1 MKDIYAHIEDHL
13 DESIAMLLELVRQPS
28 ISAQGIGFD
37 KAPGLV
43 KQMFG
48 SAGLDVEII
57 PVPNDG
63 NPVVLGTSDG
73 ASDKTLLFYTHYDV
87 QPPEPLELW
96 ESDPFEPERR
106 GDRLFGRGMSDDKGN
121 IVARLAAIKAFR
133 DTRGQLP
140 CKIKLLAE
148 GEEEIGS
155 RNLRPVIKERGEDFK
170 ADACI
175 WEGGGRNLNND
186 PFLYQGLK
194 GVLTIDMRARQLSGD
209 AHSSFA
215 AILPSAPWRLVHALA
230 AIRSADGR
238 ILVPG
243 FYDNI
248 KPATPKERAAT
259 ASLPD
264 EGPSWKDTFGADTF
278 VGDAE
283 GDALKT
289 NLLFNPTANIAGM
302 LSGYTGQGMKTVLP
316 AEASAKMDFR
326 LVPDQRPRDVFDKLR
341 AHLDDQG
348 FSDVE
353 IVLMGAVNP
362 ARTDIDSPWVQ
373 LVASTAEEIYGRKPV
388 IAPNMPG
395 TGPWYDFGVTLGIP
409 ISTSGIDHPSHKIHA
424 PNENISIEDFLLG
437 AKHAALIMERF
448 GQDGASG

>member
-1 MKDIYAHIEDHL
+1 MQDIYAHIEDHL
-13 DESIAMLLELVRQPS
+13 DESIAMLMDFVRQPS
-28 ISAQGIGFD
+28 ISAQGVGFD

-43 KQMFG
+43 KQMFE
-48 SAGLDVEII
+48 SAGLDVEVI

-106 GDRLFGRGMSDDKGN
+106 GERLFGRGMSDDKGN

-133 DTRGQLP
+133 DIRGELP
-140 CKIKLLAE
+140 CKLKFLAE

-155 RNLRPVIKERGEDFK
+155 RNLRPVIKQRGDDFK

-215 AILPSAPWRLVHALA
+215 AILPSASWRLVHALA
-230 AIRSADGR
+230 AIRSADGQ

-264 EGPSWKDTFGADTF
+264 EGPSWKVTFGADTF

-283 GDALKT
+283 GRRPQDQPAVQPDREHCR
-289 NLLFNPTANIAGM
+289 NVVGVHRAE
-302 LSGYTGQGMKTVLP
+302 GMKTVLP

-326 LVPDQRPRDVFDKLR
+326 LVPDQRPRDIFDKLR

-348 FSDVE
+348 FADVE

-373 LVASTAEEIYGRKPV
+373 LVAATAEEIYGRKPV

-409 ISTSGIDHPSHKIHA
+409 ISTSGDRSPF
-424 PNENISIEDFLLG
+424 P
-437 AKHAALIMERF
+437 
-448 GQDGASG
+448 

>member
-1 MKDIYAHIEDHL
+1 MKDIYAHIEDHI
-13 DESIAMLLELVRQPS
+13 DESIAMLMDLVRQPS

-43 KQMFG
+43 KQMFE
-48 SAGLDVEII
+48 SVGLDVEII

-133 DTRGQLP
+133 DIRGELP
-140 CKIKLLAE
+140 CKLKLLAE

-155 RNLRPVIKERGEDFK
+155 RNLRPVIAERGDDFK

-215 AILPSAPWRLVHALA
+215 TILPSAPWRLVHALA
-230 AIRSADGR
+230 SIRSADGR

-264 EGPSWKDTFGADTF
+264 EGPSWKVTFGADTF

-283 GDALKT
+283 GRRPQDQPAVQPDREHCR
-289 NLLFNPTANIAGM
+289 NVVGVHRAG
-302 LSGYTGQGMKTVLP
+302 
-316 AEASAKMDFR
+316 
-326 LVPDQRPRDVFDKLR
+326 
-341 AHLDDQG
+341 
-348 FSDVE
+348 
-353 IVLMGAVNP
+353 
-362 ARTDIDSPWVQ
+362 
-373 LVASTAEEIYGRKPV
+373 
-388 IAPNMPG
+388 
-395 TGPWYDFGVTLGIP
+395 
-409 ISTSGIDHPSHKIHA
+409 
-424 PNENISIEDFLLG
+424 NENG
-437 AKHAALIMERF
+437 AAGGGV
-448 GQDGASG
+448 GQDGLPARARSTAPRRIRQIASAPRRPGICRR